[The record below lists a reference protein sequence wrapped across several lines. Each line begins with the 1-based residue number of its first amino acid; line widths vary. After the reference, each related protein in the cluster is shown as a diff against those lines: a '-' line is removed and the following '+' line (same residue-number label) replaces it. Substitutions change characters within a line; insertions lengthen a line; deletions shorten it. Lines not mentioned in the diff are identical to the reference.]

1 MSQAPTPLA
10 ENEGIQRLMQ
20 AEDEAAQIIKTARDN
35 RSIRLRQ
42 AESEAENAA
51 QEYRIKLE
59 NELSGDVDLK
69 DDTFD
74 EFAKNLDKQSE
85 VDSKEIRDAYQK
97 NKAAVISLLLYQVTH
112 VKLEVSEAMK
122 QAVLS
127 KQKEE
132 DSLKL

>member
-51 QEYRIKLE
+51 KEYRIKLE